1 MPCYWRAM
9 AKTNSPSAAEIRAL
23 VDAQGELA
31 LRVVPGAKVE
41 RAAIENGT
49 LKLWTRTAPEDGKA
63 TKAVLAQLAGL
74 LDMAARDIEL
84 VSGATSREKRVR
96 IRQA

>member
-1 MPCYWRAM
+1 MMKNP
-9 AKTNSPSAAEIRAL
+9 TPQQIRAL
-23 VDAQGELA
+23 ADAKGELA

-49 LKLWTRTAPEDGKA
+49 LKIWTRTAPEDGKA
-63 TKAVLAQLAGL
+63 TRAVLAQLAKL
-74 LDMAARDIEL
+74 LGMAARDVEL

-96 IRQA
+96 LGSGGE

>member
-1 MPCYWRAM
+1 M
-9 AKTNSPSAAEIRAL
+9 TNPSPQEIRAL
-23 VDAQGELA
+23 ADGNGILA

-41 RAAIENGT
+41 RAAIENGA

-63 TKAVLAQLAGL
+63 TKAVLAQLAAL
-74 LDMAARDIEL
+74 LKVSARDLEL

-96 IRQA
+96 LPAA

>member
-1 MPCYWRAM
+1 MGAVDPAR
-9 AKTNSPSAAEIRAL
+9 IRAL
-23 VDAQGELA
+23 IDAKGELA
-31 LRVVPGAKVE
+31 LRVVPGARVE

-63 TKAVLAQLAGL
+63 TKAVLSQLAQL
-74 LDMAARDIEL
+74 LDIAPREIEL

-96 IRQA
+96 IL

>member
-1 MPCYWRAM
+1 MSNP
-9 AKTNSPSAAEIRAL
+9 SPQEIRAL
-23 VDAQGELA
+23 ADVSGVLP

-41 RAAIENGT
+41 RAAIENGA

-63 TKAVLAQLAGL
+63 TKAVLAQLAKL
-74 LDMAARDIEL
+74 LGIPPRDIEL

-96 IRQA
+96 LPLEG

>member
-1 MPCYWRAM
+1 M
-9 AKTNSPSAAEIRAL
+9 ADPTPEEIRAL
-23 VDAQGELA
+23 ADAGHILT

-63 TKAVLAQLAGL
+63 TRSVLAQIAGL
-74 LDMAARDIEL
+74 LGVAVRDLEL
-84 VSGATSREKRVR
+84 VSGATSRNKKVR
-96 IRQA
+96 IDRISK

>member
-1 MPCYWRAM
+1 M
-9 AKTNSPSAAEIRAL
+9 ANPSADDIRAL
-23 VDAQGELA
+23 LNAKGELA

-41 RAAIENGT
+41 RAAIENSA

-63 TKAVLAQLAGL
+63 TKAVLAQVADL
-74 LDMAARDIEL
+74 LGVPVRDVVL

-96 IRQA
+96 VDEV

>member
-1 MPCYWRAM
+1 MTTP
-9 AKTNSPSAAEIRAL
+9 SPQEIRAL
-23 VDAQGELA
+23 ADAGGILA

-41 RAAIENGT
+41 RAAIENGA

-63 TKAVLAQLAGL
+63 TRAVLAQLAKL
-74 LDMAARDIEL
+74 LGVSARELEL

-96 IRQA
+96 IGLRP

>member
-1 MPCYWRAM
+1 M
-9 AKTNSPSAAEIRAL
+9 TNPSPQEIRAL
-23 VDAQGELA
+23 ADAWGILS

-41 RAAIENGT
+41 RAAIENGA

-63 TKAVLAQLAGL
+63 TKAVLAQLAVL
-74 LDMAARDIEL
+74 LGVSPRELEL

-96 IRQA
+96 LPAA

>member
-1 MPCYWRAM
+1 M
-9 AKTNSPSAAEIRAL
+9 ANTNALSAADIRAL
-23 VDAQGELA
+23 IDAKGELA

-96 IRQA
+96 IHQA

>member
-1 MPCYWRAM
+1 M
-9 AKTNSPSAAEIRAL
+9 TNPSPQEIRAL
-23 VDAQGELA
+23 ADGNGILS

-41 RAAIENGT
+41 RAAIENGA

-63 TKAVLAQLAGL
+63 TKAVLAQLAVL
-74 LDMAARDIEL
+74 LGVSPRELEL

-96 IRQA
+96 LPAA

>member
-1 MPCYWRAM
+1 M
-9 AKTNSPSAAEIRAL
+9 ANPSVEDIRA
-23 VDAQGELA
+23 VMNGKGELA

-41 RAAIENGT
+41 RAAIENGA

-63 TKAVLAQLAGL
+63 TKAVLAQVADL
-74 LDMAARDIEL
+74 LGVPVRDVVL

-96 IRQA
+96 VDKA

>member
-1 MPCYWRAM
+1 M
-9 AKTNSPSAAEIRAL
+9 
-23 VDAQGELA
+23 A

-41 RAAIENGT
+41 RAAIENGA

-63 TKAVLAQLAGL
+63 TKAVLAQLAAL
-74 LDMAARDIEL
+74 LKVSARDLEL

-96 IRQA
+96 LPAV

>member
-1 MPCYWRAM
+1 M
-9 AKTNSPSAAEIRAL
+9 ANPTVAEIRA
-23 VDAQGELA
+23 VMNGKGELA

-41 RAAIENGT
+41 RAAIENGA

-63 TKAVLAQLAGL
+63 TKAVLAQVASL
-74 LDMAARDIEL
+74 LGVPVRDVVL

-96 IRQA
+96 VDSI

>member
-1 MPCYWRAM
+1 M
-9 AKTNSPSAAEIRAL
+9 ANPTAIEIRAL
-23 VDAQGELA
+23 ADAKGELA

-41 RAAIENGT
+41 RATIESGN

-74 LDMAARDIEL
+74 LGIAARDIEL

-96 IRQA
+96 IKQA

>member
-1 MPCYWRAM
+1 MTKANQP
-9 AKTNSPSAAEIRAL
+9 TVAEIRAL
-23 VDAQGELA
+23 IDAKWELA

-41 RAAIENGT
+41 RAAIENGA

-63 TKAVLAQLAGL
+63 TKAVLAQLAKL
-74 LDMAARDIEL
+74 LGIAVRDVEL

-96 IRQA
+96 ITC

>member
-1 MPCYWRAM
+1 M
-9 AKTNSPSAAEIRAL
+9 TNPSSQEIRAL
-23 VDAQGELA
+23 ANGDGILA

-41 RAAIENGT
+41 RAAIENGA

-63 TKAVLAQLAGL
+63 TKAVLAQLAAL
-74 LDMAARDIEL
+74 LKVSARELEL

-96 IRQA
+96 LPAA

>member
-9 AKTNSPSAAEIRAL
+9 AETNALSAAEIRAL
-23 VDAQGELA
+23 VDAKGELA

-41 RAAIENGT
+41 RAAIENGA

-74 LDMAARDIEL
+74 LGMAARDIEL

>member
-1 MPCYWRAM
+1 M
-9 AKTNSPSAAEIRAL
+9 TNPSPQEIRAL
-23 VDAQGELA
+23 ADGNGILA

-41 RAAIENGT
+41 RAAIENGA

-63 TKAVLAQLAGL
+63 TKAVLAQLAAL
-74 LDMAARDIEL
+74 LKVSARELEL

-96 IRQA
+96 LPAA

>member
-1 MPCYWRAM
+1 M
-9 AKTNSPSAAEIRAL
+9 AKPTAQDIRKVMNSEN
-23 VDAQGELA
+23 ELA

-41 RAAIENGT
+41 RAAIENGA

-63 TKAVLAQLAGL
+63 TKAVLAQVAAL
-74 LDMAARDIEL
+74 LGVPVRDVVL

-96 IRQA
+96 VDKV

>member
-1 MPCYWRAM
+1 MTNPSRDDIFALTD
-9 AKTNSPSAAEIRAL
+9 AK
-23 VDAQGELA
+23 GELT

-41 RAAIENGT
+41 RAAIENGA

-63 TKAVLAQLAGL
+63 TKAVLRQLAAL
-74 LDMAARDIEL
+74 LDIAARDIEL

-96 IRQA
+96 ITC

>member
-1 MPCYWRAM
+1 M
-9 AKTNSPSAAEIRAL
+9 TNPSPQEIRAL
-23 VDAQGELA
+23 ADPGGILA

-41 RAAIENGT
+41 RAAIENGA

-63 TKAVLAQLAGL
+63 TKAVLAQLAAL
-74 LDMAARDIEL
+74 LKVSARELEL

-96 IRQA
+96 LPAA

>member
-1 MPCYWRAM
+1 M
-9 AKTNSPSAAEIRAL
+9 ANPTADEIRAL
-23 VDAQGELA
+23 ADSNGELA

-41 RAAIENGT
+41 RAAIENGN

-74 LDMAARDIEL
+74 LGIAARDIEL

-96 IRQA
+96 IKQV